1 MNRAIGINF
10 FLRHDLN
17 LIFME
22 ALTKEV
28 TLNEMYLFC
37 LFSSASHFVEATCL
51 VALMIDTICF
61 IEIRIPFPTISSVR
75 DL

>member
-17 LIFME
+17 DLIFME

-28 TLNEMYLFC
+28 TLNEMYLSC

-51 VALMIDTICF
+51 VALMTQ
-61 IEIRIPFPTISSVR
+61 EIRIPFPTISPVR